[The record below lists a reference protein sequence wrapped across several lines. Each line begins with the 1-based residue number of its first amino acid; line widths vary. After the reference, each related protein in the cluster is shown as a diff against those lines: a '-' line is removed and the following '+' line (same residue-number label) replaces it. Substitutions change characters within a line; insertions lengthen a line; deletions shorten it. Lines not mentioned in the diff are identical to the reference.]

1 MIGPNKIVSQAASCS
16 LLPNCCSL
24 LTPELGQLMEEVIVQ
39 LKDAA
44 AIGAPGAAPPAD
56 ADTAAAAIQ
65 ELGAALAKSDVF
77 IQLVTSLLGW
87 R

>member
-1 MIGPNKIVSQAASCS
+1 
-16 LLPNCCSL
+16 
-24 LTPELGQLMEEVIVQ
+24 MEEVIVQ

-44 AIGAPGAAPPAD
+44 ARGAPGAAPPAD

-65 ELGAALAKSDVF
+65 ELGAALAKADVF